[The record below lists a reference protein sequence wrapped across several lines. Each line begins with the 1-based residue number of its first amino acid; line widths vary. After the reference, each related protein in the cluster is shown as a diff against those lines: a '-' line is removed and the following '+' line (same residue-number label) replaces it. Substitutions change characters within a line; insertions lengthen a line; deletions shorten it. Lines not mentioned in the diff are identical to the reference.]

1 MSLPHDPD
9 ARLRRNEL
17 AMALTECGYPIAA
30 STLSWYACMGGG
42 PPFQKFSRY
51 PIYPWGSSL
60 EWAQSRLSRV
70 VRTTSEL
77 SAGQRGA
84 PVSIG
89 DQPAA

>member
-51 PIYPWGSSL
+51 PIYT
-60 EWAQSRLSRV
+60 WALRWNVHNRV
-70 VRTTSEL
+70 CR
-77 SAGQRGA
+77 AWCA
-84 PVSIG
+84 PQVS
-89 DQPAA
+89 